1 MVNIPSMHG
10 GSNLWGE
17 PKKADRQNVSE
28 EKLYEVITDPEALKI
43 SSQGETSLFAF
54 PYIFWGG
61 TYVLLD
67 IIIKVNFL
75 IVIFDTR
82 L

>member
-28 EKLYEVITDPEALKI
+28 EKHYEVITDPEALKI

-54 PYIFWGG
+54 P
-61 TYVLLD
+61 LKK
-67 IIIKVNFL
+67 IKRNICF
-75 IVIFDTR
+75 TR
-82 L
+82 NKNKCQLPDCYFPY